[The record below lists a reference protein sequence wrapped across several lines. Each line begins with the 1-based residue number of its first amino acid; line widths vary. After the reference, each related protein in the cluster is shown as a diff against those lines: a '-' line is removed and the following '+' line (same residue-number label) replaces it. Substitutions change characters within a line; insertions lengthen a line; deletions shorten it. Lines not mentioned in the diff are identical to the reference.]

1 MKKIIK
7 LTESDITRIVKQV
20 LIEEEVSDVI
30 DVSECFD
37 ENGVKIPCEGE
48 KTQNLKTVKV
58 VAIKLKQ
65 NVANPFGITA
75 IKYFPDNG
83 EIKNAMTNEVISVI
97 EKNLS
102 VIELAKWLRKNRLI
116 KRRQLRD
123 IKRNY

>member
-1 MKKIIK
+1 LQKKP
-7 LTESDITRIVKQV
+7 RQ
-20 LIEEEVSDVI
+20 
-30 DVSECFD
+30 
-37 ENGVKIPCEGE
+37 GE

-116 KRRQLRD
+116 NFEFRD
-123 IKRNY
+123 IFCFSKFLKHYFFHCRYC

>member
-30 DVSECFD
+30 DASECFD

-65 NVANPFGITA
+65 NVANPFGIT
-75 IKYFPDNG
+75 
-83 EIKNAMTNEVISVI
+83 NAMTNEVISVI